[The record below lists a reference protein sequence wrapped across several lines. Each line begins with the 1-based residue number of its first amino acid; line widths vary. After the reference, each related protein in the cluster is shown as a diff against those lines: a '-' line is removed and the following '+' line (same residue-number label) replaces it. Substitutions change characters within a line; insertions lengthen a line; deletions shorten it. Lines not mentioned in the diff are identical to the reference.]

1 MKKTLLSSAVISGLA
16 ALTIGVAAPAFA
28 APDIFE
34 PEQVTQS
41 VSSDSKQFPRIQN
54 NTEKVDKHYNQ
65 RFGTDVTHPYSDTLI
80 PRPDSNPGV
89 LPGQSP
95 GTVPVGPI
103 VGRR

>member
-1 MKKTLLSSAVISGLA
+1 MMKKTLLSSAAVSGLV
-16 ALTIGVAAPAFA
+16 ALTIGLAAPAMA
-28 APDIFE
+28 TPALDNH
-34 PEQVTQS
+34 
-41 VSSDSKQFPRIQN
+41 DYPRIQN